1 MWPRWSVG
9 EWWRSVMIAGAVV
22 AGTTFFSA
30 NHVAAQSL
38 PDGHP
43 ADVDVPIYGWR
54 ETWAGVDVAH
64 DQWLFYSGLT
74 VAPASRDIYSD
85 GWRLRIGGGY
95 GQYGYDGLAPR
106 QPCGDATK
114 NDRCTETDR
123 PTQHYKVSR
132 AYAELLLG
140 YYLRLGALTAKAFAG
155 ASLSDERHLVVDP
168 QNDDDGTYV
177 GAKGVLE
184 LWLNLNEQTW
194 TSLDLSYATARDET
208 SARWRAGWR
217 IEPQLSIGPEL
228 RYDKN
233 IETADGEWNG
243 RAGLFVRYEWTG
255 GEVSLAGGWSGRI
268 EDWKA
273 PDMSPYGTLNVLFQ
287 F

>member
-1 MWPRWSVG
+1 MWPRWGVG
-9 EWWRSVMIAGAVV
+9 ERWRIVVIAGAIV
-22 AGTTFFSA
+22 AATFFFSA
-30 NHVAAQSL
+30 SRASAQS
-38 PDGHP
+38 P
-43 ADVDVPIYGWR
+43 AGGPPIDDEAPSYGWR
-54 ETWAGVDVAH
+54 EAWAGVDAAH

-74 VAPASRDIYSD
+74 VAPASRDIYGD

-106 QPCGDATK
+106 PPCGDATK

-123 PTQHYKVSR
+123 PTQHYKVSH

-155 ASLSDERHLVVDP
+155 ASLSDERHLVADS
-168 QNDDDGTYV
+168 QEHDDGTYV

-184 LWLNLNEQTW
+184 LWLNVSEQSW
-194 TSLDLSYATARDET
+194 TSLDLSYATARDEA

-217 IEPQLSIGPEL
+217 IAPQLSIGPEL

-233 IETADGEWNG
+233 IETGDGEWDG

-255 GEVSLAGGWSGRI
+255 GEISLAGGWSGRVD
-268 EDWKA
+268 DWDA
-273 PDMSPYGTLNVLFQ
+273 PDVSPYGTLNVLFQ